1 MLWGAVAA
9 GEEGEGRAI
18 IKLLSNKG
26 AAMCVDELYTW
37 VGYKEQLATERL
49 TFAYS
54 NE

>member
-1 MLWGAVAA
+1 MFDAEL
-9 GEEGEGRAI
+9 GE
-18 IKLLSNKG
+18 G
-26 AAMCVDELYTW
+26 AAMFDAQLGERVAMCEGELYTW

>member
-1 MLWGAVAA
+1 MLWGAAA
-9 GEEGEGRAI
+9 EEGERAAMCGS
-18 IKLLSNKG
+18 KLSNKG
-26 AAMCVDELYTW
+26 AAMCGAELYTW

>member
-1 MLWGAVAA
+1 MFDAQLV
-9 GEEGEGRAI
+9 ER
-18 IKLLSNKG
+18 
-26 AAMCVDELYTW
+26 AAMCEGELYTW